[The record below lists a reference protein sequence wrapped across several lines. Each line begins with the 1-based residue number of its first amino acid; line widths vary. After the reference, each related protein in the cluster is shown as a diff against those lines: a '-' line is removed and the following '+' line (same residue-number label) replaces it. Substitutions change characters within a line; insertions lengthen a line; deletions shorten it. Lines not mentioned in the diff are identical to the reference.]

1 MAVKKVMRP
10 ATEYA
15 LMADGEF
22 MCEPCV
28 RENAFQIL
36 GNTVGDNDDPTGGW
50 DKEWVVMKFY
60 ANEETMGLTCCHCN
74 KPIATAQVET
84 HQWVND
90 ATEEF
95 DKFMRGEG

>member
-36 GNTVGDNDDPTGGW
+36 GNTVGAKEDSVGGW
-50 DKEWVVMKFY
+50 DNEWAVVKFY
-60 ANEETMGLTCCHCN
+60 DNESSVGLTCCHCH
-74 KPIATAQVET
+74 KPIATAQIET
-84 HQWVND
+84 EIWVND
-90 ATEEF
+90 AAVEF
-95 DKFMRGEG
+95 EKFINGEG